1 MPVEKLPYCWL
12 EISLTPDIMRRA
24 YHYGRYTVLGKRYPH
39 RAVLVCLRTNTL
51 REAMDRL
58 RELRERGMIAPDALM
73 QFNNGSE
80 VIPLMTDDDWVI
92 ARLKE
97 VQE

>member
-1 MPVEKLPYCWL
+1 
-12 EISLTPDIMRRA
+12 
-24 YHYGRYTVLGKRYPH
+24 
-39 RAVLVCLRTNTL
+39 
-51 REAMDRL
+51 MDRL